1 MVLVSPFA
9 RMGLLPLWETGR
21 SVWAMIACSASIES
35 TLTMITMKWSVCI
48 MGNANSAR
56 QDRQPNTL

>member
-21 SVWAMIACSASIES
+21 SVWAMIACSASIE
-35 TLTMITMKWSVCI
+35 
-48 MGNANSAR
+48 
-56 QDRQPNTL
+56 NTLIMIIEKLNACMVK